1 MKASKLQTYP
11 FLKCHSQN
19 LLIGYNSQQTNSLIW
34 RIKKAVNLLD
44 LTCVLNA
51 KQLNLNIPK
60 IFDI

>member
-1 MKASKLQTYP
+1 M
-11 FLKCHSQN
+11 
-19 LLIGYNSQQTNSLIW
+19 GYNSQQTNSIIW